1 MTRNIYH
8 TSKEK
13 CWNKNMTHY
22 AFGKHEL
29 GISLEWKMGYPVSFP
44 DSSKCWKIKEEEP
57 QIIYSHN

>member
-1 MTRNIYH
+1 MTRIIYH
-8 TSKEK
+8 ISQEK

-22 AFGKHEL
+22 AFGRHEL
-29 GISLEWKMGYPVSFP
+29 GISLEWKMGYPISFP